1 MPRLIALLLHS
12 LFAGLVALD
21 ARFHLRKTLLLMC
34 AAALER
40 AVQFDREFGLH
51 RWAADAAGWAFEAFV
66 SVLVALAHAEASGP
80 PPRDEEGTGKT
91 RVGTM
96 TQ

>member
-12 LFAGLVALD
+12 LFTSLLALD
-21 ARFHLRKTLLLMC
+21 ERFHLRQTLLLMC

-40 AVQFDREFGLH
+40 AVELDREFGLH

-66 SVLVALAHAEASGP
+66 SVLVALMRAEASGTL
-80 PPRDEEGTGKT
+80 PRDEEGIGKT
-91 RVGTM
+91 RMDTVTE
-96 TQ
+96 